1 MMLMEGRAIWE
12 FGAFMAALPWLSMGP
27 RGDGQ
32 PVLVIPGLATDDSAT
47 LPLQGL
53 LRELGYAAYGW
64 SNGFNDGRWDV
75 LDSHLLRHLE
85 RLRQRHDATVS
96 LIGWS
101 MGGLYAREL
110 AKQAPQNVRQVIMLG
125 SPFAGDPRVNNIQL
139 FPTLVEEQ
147 VAAEDLERSRTL
159 HRPPPVPTT
168 SIFSRTDGL
177 VSWQCCVEKDSP
189 QVENIEVDAS
199 HWGLVHH
206 PAALH
211 AIADRL
217 AQPEGQWRP
226 FKPQGPHGML
236 YPDPQRS

>member
-1 MMLMEGRAIWE
+1 MFFEGRAFWE
-12 FGAFMAALPWLSMGP
+12 FGAFMASLPWLSMSP
-27 RGDGQ
+27 RGDGH

-47 LPLQGL
+47 LPLQSL
-53 LRELGYAAYGW
+53 LRDLGYAAYGW
-64 SNGFNDGRWDV
+64 SNGVNDGRWDV
-75 LDSHLLRHLE
+75 LDSHLTHHLE
-85 RLRQRHDATVS
+85 RLRQRHDAPVS

-110 AKQAPQNVRQVIMLG
+110 AKQVPQHVRQVIMLG
-125 SPFAGDPRVNNIQL
+125 SPFVGDPRVNNIQL
-139 FPTLVEEQ
+139 IPSLGGEQ
-147 VAAEDLERSRTL
+147 TAAEDMQRRDTL
-159 HRPPPVPTT
+159 HQPPPVPTT

-177 VSWQCCVEKDSP
+177 VSWQCCVEEDGP

-206 PAALH
+206 PAALY

-226 FKPQGPHGML
+226 FNPQGPHGML
-236 YPDPQRS
+236 YPKPQRV